1 MHDTVHGRG
10 VWGHG
15 GRAARW
21 LLFALAVLPF
31 AEVRNYPHV
40 HDDHVIRG
48 ALSVAADPGVPLTDL
63 LQADFFGSRDALTGQ
78 TGFWRPLV
86 LLSFRAEALLAGASE
101 AGYTWLGHVLT
112 VLAHAWA
119 SFALLRLLR
128 AVGLP
133 PAAAL
138 LGAAWFAVHPVHVES
153 VAWASG
159 RTDSLPT
166 ALGFTALALALEDGE
181 RRATPWLCGLLLGLA
196 LLCKEPAVLL
206 VLLLPV
212 LSLAA
217 GRRPLRALGPSVGAL
232 LVVLALRVTVFGL
245 LPGAD
250 PSAFTGPEDAGVRWL
265 TWLSIVPRLLRLLLW
280 PGPATPLHP
289 VDEVHDPLAV
299 GVLAGVAVLALLGAA
314 AAVAWRRR
322 TLPGLLAA
330 GLVGGTVLMLAPW
343 VTVPTGFPEVAAPL
357 FERYLYAA
365 AAAPAILI
373 ALAVGERGRLAFA
386 GVLVL
391 GLALG
396 PVTARRARMWSS
408 DTAFAQAGLAVAP
421 EATSLWVHLGT
432 ARLEA
437 FRATGDRGAGQEA
450 LSAFD
455 RALVLRP
462 DHRLALMNRLIARA
476 LLGQL
481 QAADADARLLL
492 ERYPDDPAVLHNVA
506 GFHAEVGDLARAAAL
521 YERELATGAALPGA
535 AEALAA
541 CLEALGR

>member
-1 MHDTVHGRG
+1 

-21 LLFALAVLPF
+21 LLFVLAVLPF

-48 ALSVAADPGVPLTDL
+48 ALSVAADPGVPLSDL

-86 LLSFRAEALLAGASE
+86 LLSFRVEALLAGASE

-119 SFALLRLLR
+119 AFALLRLLR

-166 ALGFTALALALEDGE
+166 ALGFTAMALALEDGE
-181 RRATPWLCGLLLGLA
+181 RRAAPWLCGLLLGLA

-206 VLLLPV
+206 VFLLPV

-217 GRRPLRALGPSVGAL
+217 GRRPLRALAPSVGAL
-232 LVVLALRVTVFGL
+232 AVVLTLRVTVFGL

-250 PSAFTGPEDAGVRWL
+250 PSAFTGPEDPGVRWL
-265 TWLSIVPRLLRLLLW
+265 TWLTIVPRLLRLLLW
-280 PGPATPLHP
+280 PGPATPIHL
-289 VDEVHDPLAV
+289 VDEAHDPLAV
-299 GVLAGVAVLALLGAA
+299 GVLAGVAVLLLLSAA

-365 AAAPAILI
+365 AAAPAILL
-373 ALAVGERGRLAFA
+373 ALVVGERARLAFA
-386 GVLVL
+386 GVLAL
-391 GLALG
+391 GLAMG
-396 PVTARRARMWSS
+396 PVTAQRARMWSS

-432 ARLEA
+432 ARLEI

-450 LSAFD
+450 LAAFD
-455 RALVLRP
+455 RALLLQP

-481 QAADADARLLL
+481 QAADGDARMLL
-492 ERYPDDPAVLHNVA
+492 ERFPADPAVLHNVA
-506 GFHAEVGDLARAAAL
+506 GFHAELGDLARAAAL

-541 CLEALGR
+541 CREALGR